1 MNILEEI
8 IKKKIKEIDL
18 DKKVISL
25 NEIKKLITKKNFN
38 FKKQLDKFTL
48 QKKIAII
55 AEVKKASPSKGVFL
69 EKFDHLQI
77 AKEYIKAGAA
87 CLSILTEKN
96 YFLGNKQYLKDI
108 KSKTNL
114 PILCKDFFIDPY
126 QVYEAA
132 LLGADCILIL
142 LKSTNDKLTKSLY
155 EASLE
160 CGMDSIIEVHD
171 EHEMKIALKYKNAII
186 GINNR
191 NLETFETD
199 INTTVNIFNKFDLK
213 NRTIICESGI
223 NTKTDI
229 NFIMEKTGISDF
241 LIGESLIK
249 SDSIFDK
256 LVELNS

>member
-18 DKKVISL
+18 DKKITSL
-25 NEIKKLITKKNFN
+25 NDIKKLITKKNFN

-69 EKFDHLQI
+69 EKFNHLQI
-77 AKEYIKAGAA
+77 AEEYIRGGAA

-108 KSKTNL
+108 KSKTRL

-132 LLGADCILIL
+132 SLGADCILIL

-171 EHEMKIALKYKNAII
+171 ENEMQIALKYKDAII

-199 INTTVNIFNKFDLK
+199 INTTVNIFNKFNLK

-229 NFIMEKTGISDF
+229 NFIMKKTGISNF

-249 SDSIFDK
+249 SDSIFNK

>member
-18 DKKVISL
+18 DKKITPL
-25 NEIKKLITKKNFN
+25 NDIKKLITKKNFN
-38 FKKQLDKFTL
+38 FKKQLDKFSL

-69 EKFDHLQI
+69 EKFNHLQI
-77 AKEYIKAGAA
+77 AKEYIRAGAA

-108 KSKTNL
+108 KSKTSL

-132 LLGADCILIL
+132 SLGADCILIL
-142 LKSTNDKLTKSLY
+142 LKSTDDKLTKSLY

-160 CGMDSIIEVHD
+160 CGMDSIIEVHN
-171 EHEMKIALKYKNAII
+171 ENEMQIALKYKDAII

-191 NLETFETD
+191 NLETFSTD

-229 NFIMEKTGISDF
+229 NFIMEKTGISNF

-249 SDSIFDK
+249 SDSIFNK

>member
-1 MNILEEI
+1 M
-8 IKKKIKEIDL
+8 
-18 DKKVISL
+18 
-25 NEIKKLITKKNFN
+25 
-38 FKKQLDKFTL
+38 
-48 QKKIAII
+48 
-55 AEVKKASPSKGVFL
+55 
-69 EKFDHLQI
+69 
-77 AKEYIKAGAA
+77 
-87 CLSILTEKN
+87 TEKN

-108 KSKTNL
+108 KSKTSL

-132 LLGADCILIL
+132 SLGADCILIL
-142 LKSTNDKLTKSLY
+142 LKSTDDKLTKSLY

-160 CGMDSIIEVHD
+160 CGMDSIIEVHN
-171 EHEMKIALKYKNAII
+171 ENEMQIALKYKDAII

-229 NFIMEKTGISDF
+229 NFIMEKQEF
-241 LIGESLIK
+241 LI
-249 SDSIFDK
+249 F
-256 LVELNS
+256 

>member
-18 DKKVISL
+18 DKKITSL
-25 NEIKKLITKKNFN
+25 NDIKKLITKKNFN

-69 EKFDHLQI
+69 EKFNHLQI
-77 AKEYIKAGAA
+77 AEEYIRAGAA

-108 KSKTNL
+108 KSITRL

-132 LLGADCILIL
+132 SLGADCILIL

-155 EASLE
+155 EASSE
-160 CGMDSIIEVHD
+160 CGMDTIIEVHD
-171 EHEMKIALKYKNAII
+171 ENEMQIALKYKDAII

-199 INTTVNIFNKFDLK
+199 INTTVNIFNKFNLK

-229 NFIMEKTGISDF
+229 NFIMEKTGISNF

-249 SDSIFDK
+249 SDSIFNK